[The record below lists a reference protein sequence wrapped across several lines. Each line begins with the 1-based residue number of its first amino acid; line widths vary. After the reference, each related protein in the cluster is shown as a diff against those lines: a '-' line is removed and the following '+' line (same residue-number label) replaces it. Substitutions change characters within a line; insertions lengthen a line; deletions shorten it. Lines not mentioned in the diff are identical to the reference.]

1 MQVRSRVLGSN
12 LFLTG
17 ISGVGGG
24 LVTLLHRT
32 FLSFL
37 LKGRGP
43 HLSFLEGLLVC
54 DCTLRDGR
62 TWFWPMS
69 TCVPVSLLMSGLQ
82 YSPASI
88 HSGACH
94 FVLSSSLGGSK
105 RDSGTFC

>member
-32 FLSFL
+32 FLSFS

-54 DCTLRDGR
+54 DCTLQDGTHLVLANVYLR
-62 TWFWPMS
+62 PRQ
-69 TCVPVSLLMSGLQ
+69 PVDEWTAIQS
-82 YSPASI
+82 SI
-88 HSGACH
+88 HSLGRLP
-94 FVLSSSLGGSK
+94 FRPIFLLGGI
-105 RDSGTFC
+105 